1 MTSRTFSVKLIVMK
15 IEINEIEL
23 RKLDLNL
30 LLVFS
35 ALMREGGVTKAA
47 NRLYLGPSAVSM
59 ALSRLRE
66 EVGDPLFVKTN
77 KGMEPTSRA
86 HQLWEDVAP
95 SLAAIEAAVRAP
107 AAFDPLTSDTVIRFA
122 APDDLEFVLVPRL
135 LERMAKEAPNMR
147 LVVRPSDFRTLLWRL
162 DENDADLA
170 LSATPTSGIE
180 KRHRVQVL
188 HQETFLVLFDKK
200 QLGSKTKMD
209 LDTFVETPHL
219 LLTITGDLHGLTD
232 EALAEL
238 GKSRQVLAGITHF
251 PTAPFI
257 LKRRP
262 SIICVPATAARH
274 FAQTYDLDIAPMP
287 IPPPTFDV
295 SLLWHGR
302 TDNDPAQAW
311 FRELVEEEV
320 GQISQ

>member
-1 MTSRTFSVKLIVMK
+1 MFSVKLIVVK

-35 ALMREGGVTKAA
+35 ALMREGGVTRAA

-59 ALSRLRE
+59 ALRRLRE

-86 HQLWEDVAP
+86 HQLWDAIAP

-107 AAFDPLTSDTVIRFA
+107 AAFDPLTSDTIIRFA

-135 LERMAKEAPNMR
+135 LERMAEEAPNMR
-147 LVVRPSDFRTLLWRL
+147 LVVRPSDFRTLLGRL

-180 KRHRVQVL
+180 KRHRVKVL
-188 HQETFLVLFDKK
+188 HQETFLVLFDRE
-200 QLGSKTKMD
+200 QLGRTTKMN
-209 LDTFVETPHL
+209 LDTFVDTPHL

-232 EALAEL
+232 EALTEL
-238 GKSRQVLAGITHF
+238 GRSRQVLAGITHF

-262 SIICVPATAARH
+262 SLICVPATAAKH
-274 FAQTYDLDIAPMP
+274 FARTYNLEIAPMP
-287 IPPPTFDV
+287 ISSPTFDV
-295 SLLWHGR
+295 SLIWHVR
-302 TDNDPAQAW
+302 VDKDPAQSW
-311 FRELVEEEV
+311 FRELVEDEV
-320 GQISQ
+320 AEMSRQ